1 MADAH
6 EENMHVNH
14 QDISELV
21 ESVQALGERARF
33 LAVNLAVVAARIKKQ
48 GAGRVRL
55 NEDILDLVARI
66 TRASQNVTDAVGA
79 MERGR
84 QGRIATSPGLWI
96 KWEDVGVPD
105 EQTLERLTRSLNEML
120 ELSRYV
126 FRLIRDHCDIP
137 AHGKRRKGSE
147 LSWTDDHSEGERL

>member
-1 MADAH
+1 MTGAQDD
-6 EENMHVNH
+6 NMKVDH
-14 QDISELV
+14 DINELI

-33 LAVNLAVVAARIKKQ
+33 LAVNLAVVAARLKKQ
-48 GAGRVRL
+48 GNSTSRL

-66 TRASQNVTDAVGA
+66 TRASQDVTDAVGA

-84 QGRIATSPGLWI
+84 EGKSTASPGLSV

-105 EQTLERLTRSLNEML
+105 EQTLDRLSQSLHETL

-137 AHGKRRKGSE
+137 ASGKKRKGSE
-147 LSWTDDHSEGERL
+147 ISWSDEFSEGERL

>member
-1 MADAH
+1 MTDAH
-6 EENMHVNH
+6 EDNMQVNH
-14 QDISELV
+14 HDISKLI
-21 ESVQALGERARF
+21 ESVQSLGERARF

-48 GAGRVRL
+48 GSGATGL

-66 TRASQNVTDAVGA
+66 TRASQNVTDVVGA

-84 QGRIATSPGLWI
+84 QGKVPTSPGMWI

-105 EQTLERLTRSLNEML
+105 EQTLDRLSRSLNETL

-137 AHGKRRKGSE
+137 TQGKRRKGSE